1 MKWSFP
7 KLSLSKTLD
16 EQCSKI
22 REEVSEFEIELDSHN
37 KDLEAI
43 DIYHAAESLLRI
55 HFSGREDVLDSI
67 ILEVIEKNRKR
78 GKY

>member
-1 MKWSFP
+1 MNWTFP
-7 KLSLSKTLD
+7 KLSLKKTLN

-22 REEVSEFEIELDSHN
+22 REEVSEFEIESDSHN
-37 KDLEAI
+37 KDLEAL

-55 HFSGREDVLDSI
+55 HFLGREDVLDSLI
-67 ILEVIEKNRKR
+67 IEVIEKNRKR